1 MRSGIQPA
9 LPVLAFWLV
18 ISVNPAVLADQP
30 AEAAAAETT
39 SAAADC
45 PDEPLGWG
53 LSAKCAEAAA
63 PAEQGQAD
71 VRSAP
76 APAAAPGTESSPEEE
91 RQEASLAIS
100 ENAQGAFLL
109 RHLLLGRQFQLF
121 GKLEGEI
128 ALYDIPTFIDQSG
141 GDIRSFRV
149 GIAGLNPWLETIS
162 YKLEFDLTDG
172 DSSISSAYINADF
185 GGLGFLTVGNQDGS
199 QSLSASTG
207 RLSQLFMESPLPI
220 EAFGLGKRVGI
231 SYERHGERYGLYG
244 LVFGRDLNTD
254 AKHKGVAARA
264 YYNPVRS
271 RGGVWHLGLS
281 LIRENIRD
289 TARLSSRPESH
300 VTDIKLVD
308 TGNYEDVASDR
319 RLGFELAG
327 ATGSLTTRAEVMLNH
342 WKRLDGSRNRFKGAY
357 IEGGYFLTGQPFRY
371 VRGKFVRPQ
380 LDSSRSAWELAFR
393 WSWLDLNDGDVE
405 GGEERNLG
413 LALNYYPRPD
423 LRGQLNLIH
432 VNSDRPAS
440 DGWLLQGRL
449 QFNW

>member
-1 MRSGIQPA
+1 MKLQSLAILSLVAAVAILGGPRS
-9 LPVLAFWLV
+9 
-18 ISVNPAVLADQP
+18 
-30 AEAAAAETT
+30 AEGNTAQTTAAAGSRNAGSTT
-39 SAAADC
+39 EKSHD
-45 PDEPLGWG
+45 
-53 LSAKCAEAAA
+53 
-63 PAEQGQAD
+63 Q
-71 VRSAP
+71 
-76 APAAAPGTESSPEEE
+76 
-91 RQEASLAIS
+91 ASLAIS
-100 ENAQGAFLL
+100 ENTQGAFLL
-109 RHLLLGRQFQLF
+109 RDLLLGRQFQLF

-128 ALYDIPTFIDQSG
+128 ALYDIASFVEQSG
-141 GDIRSFRV
+141 GEFRSFRV
-149 GIAGLNPWLETIS
+149 GIAGLNPWLENIS

-308 TGNYEDVASDR
+308 TGAFEDVASDR

-327 ATGSLTTRAEVMLNH
+327 ARGSLTTRAEVMLNH
-342 WKRLDGSRNRFKGAY
+342 WKRQDGSRNRFKGAY

-432 VNSDRPAS
+432 VNSDRPGS